1 MHYYFWLN
9 LGQIF
14 VKLAARD
21 GCEPGLGWML
31 VLRVSGQRGCELSE
45 TCRRLG
51 PPEPEP
57 ESGPT
62 SADAEAFQWFM
73 T

>member
-1 MHYYFWLN
+1 M
-9 LGQIF
+9 GQIF
-14 VKLAARD
+14 VKLAAEV
-21 GCEPGLGWML
+21 GCEPGLGWMP
-31 VLRVSGQRGCELSE
+31 VLRERTAGCELSE

>member
-1 MHYYFWLN
+1 MVVN
-9 LGQIF
+9 
-14 VKLAARD
+14 
-21 GCEPGLGWML
+21 L
-31 VLRVSGQRGCELSE
+31 VLVGCSCYVSGQRGCELSE

-51 PPEPEP
+51 PPEPES